1 MKKVIGYA
9 LLVLALTASAS
20 TASAHRFSK
29 EQEGHPLRYIGHV
42 GNVVGVA
49 AEFVIARPIHWLV
62 SLPYADVAFG
72 HQSYVRDDANYF
84 EYLHGDFAPSV
95 GAERSAQ

>member
-1 MKKVIGYA
+1 MKKVLGSA

-20 TASAHRFSK
+20 TASAHRFNK

-49 AEFVIARPIHWLV
+49 AEWVIARPIHWLV

-72 HQSYVRDDANYF
+72 HESYVSDDETYF
-84 EYLHGDFAPSV
+84 EYLHGDFTPSV
-95 GAERSAQ
+95 AVERRAQ